1 MGDILG
7 KLLDRDA
14 RLGFTN
20 VLLAENELVEGNV
33 APGVER
39 NFLDGLCHVVSP

>member
-14 RLGFTN
+14 RLGLPHI
-20 VLLAENELVEGNV
+20 LLAENELVEGDV

-39 NFLDGLCHVVSP
+39 DFLNGLCHAVSP